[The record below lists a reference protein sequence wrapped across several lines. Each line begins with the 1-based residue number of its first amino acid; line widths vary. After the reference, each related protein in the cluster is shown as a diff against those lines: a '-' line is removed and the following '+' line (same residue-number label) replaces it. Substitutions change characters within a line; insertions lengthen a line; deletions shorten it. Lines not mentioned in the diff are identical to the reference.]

1 MISCIGRLC
10 YVIMLYI
17 DNTYN
22 IKEPGRRTLLLIQTK
37 RNHDFPTNIGK
48 LLVYVMRS
56 RLTPW
61 CYIARKQLSVASL
74 PEIILFR

>member
-1 MISCIGRLC
+1 MLLCCIH
-10 YVIMLYI
+10 I

-22 IKEPGRRTLLLIQTK
+22 TSIKEPDRRTLLLIQTK

-56 RLTPW
+56 RLSPW

-74 PEIILFR
+74 PEFILYFVSL